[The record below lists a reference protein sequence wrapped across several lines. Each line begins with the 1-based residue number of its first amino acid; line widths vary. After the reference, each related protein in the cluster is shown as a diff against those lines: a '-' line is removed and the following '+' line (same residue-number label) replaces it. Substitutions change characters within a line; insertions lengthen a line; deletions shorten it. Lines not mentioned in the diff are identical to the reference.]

1 MTPIQSENVRTREE
15 HKTKDNER
23 NPTPPQHKG
32 IKYALEVTNNTAAGS
47 RKKYMQG

>member
-23 NPTPPQHKG
+23 TTPPQHEG
-32 IKYALEVTNNTAAGS
+32 VKYALEVTNNTAAGS
-47 RKKYMQG
+47 RKKYIQG